1 MYEITFNGEIGVGSQ
16 LYSRSNQTGFAIE
29 VLSATRNILP
39 IGDVQ
44 RLYLSCATNQD
55 SILPDAQTLEVGWSK
70 EIECA
75 YDSTGSIILKTYDA
89 VTPAILKTLAPEIAV
104 KVHLLDNSTAAGVW
118 SVDYITKTANVIA
131 DRYVFG
137 FDATTS
143 WGTASNGYYTIQ
155 LTSVTHGMG
164 SNPTSKLQKTVNT
177 SFKDTFP
184 DGGGVTTNASGDISF
199 RVPESPD
206 LRFAGRLIVQ

>member
-1 MYEITFNGEIGVGSQ
+1 MYEITFNGELGVGTQ
-16 LYSRSNQTGFAIE
+16 LYSRSTQTGFSIE
-29 VLSATRNILP
+29 ALAATRTILATN
-39 IGDVQ
+39 DLQ
-44 RLYLSCATNQD
+44 RLYLSCSSNKDA
-55 SILPDAQTLEVGWSK
+55 ILPDAQTLEVGWSK

-89 VTPAILKTLAPEIAV
+89 VTPAVLKTLAPEIAI
-104 KVHLLDNSTAAGVW
+104 KVYLLDNSTAAGVW
-118 SVDYITKTANVIA
+118 SVDYIQKTASIIA

-155 LTSVTHGMG
+155 VTAVTHGMG
-164 SNPTSKLQKTVNT
+164 SNPTSKLQKSVNT
-177 SFKDTFP
+177 SFKDTFS
-184 DGGGVTTNASGDISF
+184 DGGGVTTDASGNITF
-199 RVPESPD
+199 RVPESPN